1 MCPVHPAMPVVAHH
15 AMSID
20 VERAYREYGDI
31 VYRRARALVG
41 EEEAMDVVQELFVSL
56 LRNPGQYKGGSKL
69 STFLYSA
76 TTHACW
82 NRLRN
87 HRNRHRIH
95 EEQIRPSLEDARE
108 AVGETRAI
116 LREVIGR
123 VDQQLAEV
131 AVYYYVDEMSHQEIA
146 EIVGCSRRQV
156 GNLLGRFHDE
166 LERLRRAS

>member
-1 MCPVHPAMPVVAHH
+1 
-15 AMSID
+15 MSID

-31 VYRRARALVG
+31 VYRRARTLVG

-56 LRNPGQYKGGSKL
+56 LRNPGQFKGTSKL

-87 HRNRHRIH
+87 RRNRDRLH
-95 EEQIRPSLEDARE
+95 EEQLRPSLEE
-108 AVGETRAI
+108 ATAAAGETRAI
-116 LREVIGR
+116 VREVIGR
-123 VDQQLAEV
+123 VEAQLAEV
-131 AVYYYVDEMSHQEIA
+131 AVYYYVDEMSHQEIS

-156 GNLLGRFHDE
+156 GNLLARFHEE